1 MLRTSIIN
9 EEQQQQRQQ
18 RGKLPR
24 YARIESVSRLKVVW
38 ALAYCD
44 LITIATGLLC
54 HFPLCSSPAAS
65 HLAPDT
71 CIPFKLA
78 ISSARSLW
86 VPRQLD
92 LTLI

>member
-1 MLRTSIIN
+1 MPRTSIIN
-9 EEQQQQRQQ
+9 EEQQQQQQ
-18 RGKLPR
+18 GRLPR

-54 HFPLCSSPAAS
+54 HFPLCSSTAAS
-65 HLAPDT
+65 HLATDT

-92 LTLI
+92 LSLI

>member
-1 MLRTSIIN
+1 MPRTSIIN
-9 EEQQQQRQQ
+9 EEEQQQRQQ

-54 HFPLCSSPAAS
+54 HFPSVLPLLPRTLHQIPAS
-65 HLAPDT
+65 HLNWL
-71 CIPFKLA
+71 LA
-78 ISSARSLW
+78 RLEVCGCLGNSI
-86 VPRQLD
+86 
-92 LTLI
+92 

>member
-1 MLRTSIIN
+1 MPRTSIIN
-9 EEQQQQRQQ
+9 EEQQQRQQ
-18 RGKLPR
+18 GKLHR

-54 HFPLCSSPAAS
+54 HFPCSSSLLPRTL
-65 HLAPDT
+65 HLVQDT

-78 ISSARSLW
+78 ISLARSLW

-92 LTLI
+92 LTL

>member
-1 MLRTSIIN
+1 MPRTSIIN
-9 EEQQQQRQQ
+9 EEQQRQQ
-18 RGKLPR
+18 GRLPR

-54 HFPLCSSPAAS
+54 HFPCSSSAAS